1 MDFKQNKKF
10 QNLVEIIAE
19 TNPDNV
25 LLQEKLQTLAT
36 TKASF
41 IKKIQLEWEER
52 SKPDFNEL
60 EIRTLN
66 IQYLAGQTRES
77 FDVEERQGNFQTIS
91 AKEWILNEKCKWK
104 GFDPETRTYYRKN
117 IEFGGN
123 LNFDENYLPSRQR

>member
-52 SKPDFNEL
+52 SKPDFNKL
-60 EIRTLN
+60 
-66 IQYLAGQTRES
+66 
-77 FDVEERQGNFQTIS
+77 
-91 AKEWILNEKCKWK
+91 
-104 GFDPETRTYYRKN
+104 
-117 IEFGGN
+117 
-123 LNFDENYLPSRQR
+123 